1 MSMRLRSLLMVAL
14 AGSSLALPYADA
26 ATPTAIGSPK
36 QDCRAMVA
44 QLDLQTATIADLQ
57 RALKSG
63 KLTSRQLVQAYLGR
77 IKAYDG
83 TTNSVRELSPTALAY
98 ADSLDA
104 ERLAGKVRG
113 PLHGI
118 PILLKDN
125 IGTADQATTAG
136 SIALAGSVPYKD
148 ATMVARLRAAGA
160 IILGKTNLSEFANWV
175 DTSMPNGY
183 SSLGG
188 QVKNAYTFGDPSGSS
203 AGSGVAGSMAFA
215 AATFGSETSGSILS
229 PSNVNGLVG
238 VKPTRGL
245 ISRDGVI
252 PLAEGF
258 DTAGPMARNVH
269 DAAALLTAV
278 AASDAGDAAT
288 AAADAHRSDYV
299 RGLKGASLK
308 GVRLGYSQSVRSGL
322 TPGQQKLYDAA
333 LKTLT
338 DQGAV
343 LVATDALDDTGFLGL
358 GEIGLIPNDFKANLD
373 HYLATKA
380 PKPASGV
387 TSLVDIAVFNQ
398 QHTDKV
404 KYGQRLLLASA
415 AQPGSIQ
422 AASAGSLA
430 LRTAQGANIDKGL
443 ADNNLAAFV
452 APGSSYANIGASAG
466 YPTVIVPSGM
476 TGTEALGLSF
486 MGTAWS
492 EASLLRYAFVYES
505 ASHQRVPPTVVNAA
519 LLKGCGN

>member
-1 MSMRLRSLLMVAL
+1 MRLRSLLMVAL
-14 AGSSLALPYADA
+14 AGSSLALPCADA
-26 ATPTAIGSPK
+26 AAPKPIGSPVA
-36 QDCRAMVA
+36 DCRARLVG
-44 QLDLQTATIADLQ
+44 LDLQTATIADLQ
-57 RALKSG
+57 QALQSG
-63 KLTSRQLVQAYLGR
+63 RLSSRQLVQAYLGR

-83 TTNSVRELSPTALAY
+83 TTNSVREISPTAVKLAD
-98 ADSLDA
+98 ALDA
-104 ERLAGKVRG
+104 ERRAGKVRG

-136 SIALAGSVPYKD
+136 SIALAGSRPYQD
-148 ATMVARLRAAGA
+148 ATLVARLRAAGA

-188 QVKNAYTFGDPSGSS
+188 QVKNGYDFGDPSGSS

-258 DTAGPMARNVH
+258 DTAGPMTRNVR
-269 DAAALLTAV
+269 DAAALLTV
-278 AASDAGDAAT
+278 TAASDAADPAT
-288 AAADAHRSDYV
+288 ALADRHRTDYV
-299 RGLKGASLK
+299 KALTGASLK
-308 GVRLGYSQSVRSGL
+308 GVRLGYSQSVHDRL
-322 TPGQQKLYDAA
+322 TAAELALYDRALAA
-333 LKTLT
+333 LRA
-338 DQGAV
+338 QGAV
-343 LVATDALDDTGFLGL
+343 LVPTDALDDTGLLGL

-387 TSLVDIAVFNQ
+387 TSLVDITVFNQ

-415 AQPGSIQ
+415 AQPGSVA
-422 AASAGSLA
+422 AASAGALA

-443 ADNNLAAFV
+443 ADNTLAAFV

-466 YPTVIVPSGM
+466 YPTVIVPAGLSG
-476 TGTEALGLSF
+476 TKAFGLSF

-492 EASLLRYAFVYES
+492 EAALLRYAFVYES
-505 ASHQRVPPTVVNAA
+505 ATHLRVPPTVVNPAFFNN
-519 LLKGCGN
+519 CGAK